1 MIRVN
6 DDWVISVDPMNY
18 KPMKDMHR
26 TKKEKQED
34 GTEKIVP
41 EYGKPLGY
49 YTSLAR
55 AVKAIAR
62 IEYKNALTG
71 EETALHDAIKLMD
84 ETLTRF
90 EKILEGIRE

>member
-34 GTEKIVP
+34 GTEKTVP

-49 YTSLAR
+49 YTSLFG
-55 AVKAIAR
+55 AVKAIAKA
-62 IEYKNALTG
+62 EYIDALSG
-71 EETALHDAIKLMD
+71 RETPLNEAIKIMQ
-84 ETLTRF
+84 ETVDRF
-90 EKILEGIRE
+90 EKILEEIPE